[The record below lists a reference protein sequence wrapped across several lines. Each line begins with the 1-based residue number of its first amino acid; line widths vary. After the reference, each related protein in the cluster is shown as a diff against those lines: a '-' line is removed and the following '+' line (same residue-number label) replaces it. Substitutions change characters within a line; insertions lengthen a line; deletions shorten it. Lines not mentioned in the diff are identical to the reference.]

1 MKQNLD
7 KKSISELI
15 ELYWIN
21 QKDIIEKLMNKNDI
35 LEKIINLS
43 VNAIKHNGRVI
54 YIGAGTSGRI
64 GMLDALDILPTFG
77 EKNWFIY
84 QMAGS
89 DEAILKSLEGYE
101 DDFELGAKD
110 AIKLK
115 INQNDLLIGLS
126 VSGNTKYVNGFFSV
140 GTERKSKKV
149 LITENKDGLIS
160 PNSDIVY
167 EFESNPEFIQGS
179 TRLKAGT
186 IQKILLNAISTITA
200 IKLNKVY
207 DDLMIDLTPI
217 NEKLVQRSIE
227 IVKQIT
233 NADFEIAKNTYLE
246 VKNVKVACVMIAK
259 KVDKI
264 KASELLV
271 KYNNNLR
278 EVLEC

>member
-1 MKQNLD
+1 MHNLD
-7 KKSISELI
+7 KKTINELL
-15 ELYWIN
+15 ELYWLN
-21 QKDIIEKLMNKNDI
+21 QKDIIEKLMNKNTI
-35 LEKIINLS
+35 LEKIITFS
-43 VNAIKHNGRVI
+43 VNSIKEKGRVI

-64 GMLDALDILPTFG
+64 GMLDALDVLPTFG
-77 EKNWFIY
+77 EKNWFTY

-101 DDFELGAKD
+101 DDYELGRND
-110 AIKLK
+110 AINLN
-115 INQNDLLIGLS
+115 INKSDLLIGLS
-126 VSGNTKYVNGFFSV
+126 VSGNTKYVDGFFSV
-140 GTERKSKKV
+140 GTEVLAKKV
-149 LITENKDGLIS
+149 LITANKNGLIS
-160 PNSDIVY
+160 KSSDLIF

-217 NEKLVQRSIE
+217 NEKLVNRSIE

-233 NADFEIAKNTYLE
+233 DCDFNTAKEIYLE
-246 VKNVKVACVMIAK
+246 VKNVKLACIMIAK

-264 KASELLV
+264 KANQLLE
-271 KYNNNLR
+271 KCNNNLR
-278 EVLEC
+278 EALEC

>member
-1 MKQNLD
+1 MHNLD
-7 KKSISELI
+7 KKTINELL
-15 ELYWIN
+15 ELYWLN
-21 QKDIIEKLMNKNDI
+21 QKDIIEKLMNKNTI
-35 LEKIINLS
+35 LEKIITFS
-43 VNAIKHNGRVI
+43 VNSIKEKGRVI

-64 GMLDALDILPTFG
+64 GMLDALDVLPTFG
-77 EKNWFIY
+77 EKNWFTY

-101 DDFELGAKD
+101 DDYELGRND
-110 AIKLK
+110 AINLN
-115 INQNDLLIGLS
+115 INKTDLLIGLS
-126 VSGNTKYVNGFFSV
+126 VSGNTKYVDGFFSV
-140 GTERKSKKV
+140 GTEVLAKKV
-149 LITENKDGLIS
+149 LITANKNGLIS
-160 PNSDIVY
+160 KSSDLIF

-217 NEKLVQRSIE
+217 NEKLVNRSIE

-233 NADFEIAKNTYLE
+233 DCDFNTAKEIYLE
-246 VKNVKVACVMIAK
+246 VKNVKLACIMIAK

-264 KASELLV
+264 KANQLLE
-271 KYNNNLR
+271 KCNNNLR
-278 EVLEC
+278 EALEC

>member
-1 MKQNLD
+1 MHNLD
-7 KKSISELI
+7 KKTTNELL
-15 ELYWIN
+15 ELYWLN
-21 QKDIIEKLMNKNDI
+21 QKDIIEKLMNKNTI
-35 LEKIINLS
+35 LEKIITFS
-43 VNAIKHNGRVI
+43 VNSIKEKGRVI

-64 GMLDALDILPTFG
+64 GMLDALDVLPTFG
-77 EKNWFIY
+77 EKNWFTY

-101 DDFELGAKD
+101 DDYELGRND
-110 AIKLK
+110 AINLN
-115 INQNDLLIGLS
+115 INKSDLLIGLS
-126 VSGNTKYVNGFFSV
+126 VSGNTKYVDGFFSV
-140 GTERKSKKV
+140 GTEVLAKKV
-149 LITENKDGLIS
+149 LITANKNGLIS
-160 PNSDIVY
+160 KSSDLIF

-217 NEKLVQRSIE
+217 NEKLVNRSIE

-233 NADFEIAKNTYLE
+233 DCDFNTAKEIYLE
-246 VKNVKVACVMIAK
+246 VKNVKLACIMIAK

-264 KASELLV
+264 KANQLLE
-271 KYNNNLR
+271 KCNNNLR
-278 EVLEC
+278 EALEC

>member
-1 MKQNLD
+1 MHNLD
-7 KKSISELI
+7 KKNIRELI
-15 ELYWIN
+15 DLYWIN
-21 QKDIIEKLMNKNDI
+21 QKDIIEKLMNKNNI
-35 LEKIINLS
+35 LEKIIAYS
-43 VNAIKHNGRVI
+43 VDSIKENGRVI

-64 GMLDALDILPTFG
+64 GMLDALDVLPTFG
-77 EKNWFIY
+77 EKNWFTY

-101 DDFELGAKD
+101 DDFELGEKD
-110 AIKLK
+110 ALKLN
-115 INQNDLLIGLS
+115 INKNDLLIGLS
-126 VSGNTKYVNGFFSV
+126 VSGNTKYVDGFFSV
-140 GTERKSKKV
+140 GTQVLCKKV
-149 LITENKDGLIS
+149 LITANKNGLIS
-160 PNSDIVY
+160 KSSDLIY

-217 NEKLVQRSIE
+217 NEKLVNRSIE

-233 NADFEIAKNTYLE
+233 NCDFNIAKEIYLE
-246 VKNVKVACVMIAK
+246 VKNVKLACIMIAK

-264 KASELLV
+264 KANQLLE
-271 KYNNNLR
+271 KCNNNLR
-278 EVLEC
+278 EALEC

>member
-1 MKQNLD
+1 MHNLD
-7 KKSISELI
+7 KKNINELL
-15 ELYWIN
+15 ELYWLN
-21 QKDIIEKLMNKNDI
+21 QKDIIEKLMNKNTI
-35 LEKIINLS
+35 LEKIITFS
-43 VNAIKHNGRVI
+43 VNSIKEKGRVI

-64 GMLDALDILPTFG
+64 GMLDALDVLPTFG
-77 EKNWFIY
+77 EKNWFTY

-101 DDFELGAKD
+101 DDYELGRND
-110 AIKLK
+110 AINLN
-115 INQNDLLIGLS
+115 INKSDLLIGLS
-126 VSGNTKYVNGFFSV
+126 VSGNTKYVDGFFSV
-140 GTERKSKKV
+140 GTEVLAKKV
-149 LITENKDGLIS
+149 LITANKNGLIS
-160 PNSDIVY
+160 KSSDLIF

-217 NEKLVQRSIE
+217 NEKLVNRSIE

-233 NADFEIAKNTYLE
+233 DCDFNTAKEIYLE
-246 VKNVKVACVMIAK
+246 VKNVKLACIMIAK

-264 KASELLV
+264 KANQLLE
-271 KYNNNLR
+271 KCNNNLR
-278 EVLEC
+278 EALEC

>member
-1 MKQNLD
+1 MHNLD
-7 KKSISELI
+7 KKTINELL
-15 ELYWIN
+15 ELYWLN
-21 QKDIIEKLMNKNDI
+21 QKDIIENLMNKNTI
-35 LEKIINLS
+35 LEKIITFS
-43 VNAIKHNGRVI
+43 VNSIKEKGRVI

-64 GMLDALDILPTFG
+64 GMLDALDVLPTFG
-77 EKNWFIY
+77 EKNWFTY

-101 DDFELGAKD
+101 DDYELGRND
-110 AIKLK
+110 AINLN
-115 INQNDLLIGLS
+115 INKSDLLIGLS
-126 VSGNTKYVNGFFSV
+126 VSGNTKYVDGFFSV
-140 GTERKSKKV
+140 GTEVLAKKV
-149 LITENKDGLIS
+149 LITANKNGLIS
-160 PNSDIVY
+160 KSSDLIF

-217 NEKLVQRSIE
+217 NEKLVNRSIE

-233 NADFEIAKNTYLE
+233 DCDFNTAKEIYLE
-246 VKNVKVACVMIAK
+246 VKNVKLACIMIAK

-264 KASELLV
+264 KANQLLE
-271 KYNNNLR
+271 KCNNNLR
-278 EVLEC
+278 EALEC